1 MPLFFFPLLFV
12 VPFVVLAMILF
23 FVGSIVM
30 RLMFFVAIA
39 AFAGLVLFGT
49 GLFGVLVRALGS
61 GVRRAYWSYQNRR
74 FDSPAPPR
82 DLDNAAFE
90 DYRRATMTKL
100 DSEAQEFRA
109 FLAKLRQAADAADFK
124 AFLNS
129 RRAGS

>member
-39 AFAGLVLFGT
+39 AFAGLILFGT
-49 GLFGVLVRALGS
+49 GLFGVLVRTLGS

>member
-23 FVGSIVM
+23 FVGSILM
-30 RLMFFVAIA
+30 RLLFFVAIA

-49 GLFGVLVRALGS
+49 GLFGALVRALGF

>member
-1 MPLFFFPLLFV
+1 MPLFFFPFLFV

-39 AFAGLVLFGT
+39 AFAGLVVFGT
-49 GLFGVLVRALGS
+49 GLFGALVRALGS
-61 GVRRAYWSYQNRR
+61 GVRRAYWAYQNRR
-74 FDSPAPPR
+74 FDSPAPRR